1 MHRVNSDCL
10 LQRLTLH
17 RNNKPA
23 NDKVVILG
31 DTNPNFGKDERS
43 RGILVLSNSHDN
55 GES

>member
-1 MHRVNSDCL
+1 MQRVNSACL
-10 LQRLTLH
+10 LLRLTFH

-23 NDKVVILG
+23 KDKVVIHG

-43 RGILVLSNSHDN
+43 RGIHVLSNSHDN